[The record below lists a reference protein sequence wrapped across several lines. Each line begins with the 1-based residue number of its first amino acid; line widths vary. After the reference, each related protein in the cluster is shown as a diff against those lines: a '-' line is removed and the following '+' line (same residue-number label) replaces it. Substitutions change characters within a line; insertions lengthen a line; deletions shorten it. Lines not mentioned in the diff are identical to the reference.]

1 MTGIDTNVLV
11 QYFVEDDPAQSR
23 LADSFFRS
31 LSNAEPGW
39 VSQSTILDF
48 VWVMKSIRRLDRKT
62 IAIMLGNLAMLDSII
77 VERVDIVDKALQRYR
92 NGNAEFADCLI
103 AASARAAGC
112 SKTVT
117 FDRIA
122 ARDAGMEL
130 LA

>member
-1 MTGIDTNVLV
+1 VIGIDTNVLV
-11 QYFVEDDPAQSR
+11 QYFIEDDPAQSG

-31 LSNAEPGW
+31 LSSAEPGW
-39 VSQSTILDF
+39 VSQATILEF
-48 VWVMKSIRRLDRKT
+48 VSVMKSTRRLDRKT
-62 IAIMLGNLAMLDSII
+62 IAMMLGNLAMLDS
-77 VERVDIVDKALQRYR
+77 VVLEQVDNVDKALQRYR
-92 NGNAEFADCLI
+92 NGKAEFADCLI

-117 FDRIA
+117 FDKIA